1 MNMYIISWLLR
12 LEEHFTESKAKSL
25 YAEAKVL
32 RNRIDAK
39 R

>member
-1 MNMYIISWLLR
+1 MNIYISWLL
-12 LEEHFTESKAKSL
+12 LHEEHFTENKAKSP